1 MDHVMRVADRVAV
14 MRLGRKVADV
24 ELDSGITAT
33 DLVGLITG
41 ATTAAA
47 GAGDGRRI

>member
-1 MDHVMRVADRVAV
+1 V
-14 MRLGRKVADV
+14 MRLVKKVADV
-24 ELDSGITAT
+24 ELNGDITAT

-41 ATTAAA
+41 ATTAPG